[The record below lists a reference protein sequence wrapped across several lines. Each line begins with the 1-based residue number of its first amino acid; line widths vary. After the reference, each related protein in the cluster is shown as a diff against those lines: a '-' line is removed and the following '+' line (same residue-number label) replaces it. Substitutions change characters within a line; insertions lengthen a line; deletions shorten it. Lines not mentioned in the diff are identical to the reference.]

1 MVDIIDIITSKLE
14 FFEYHDFLKNAQV
27 RSFRDQKNIL
37 AKNEVIYH
45 FDFSENYQF
54 SKMKYK
60 LVIADSP

>member
-14 FFEYHDFLKNAQV
+14 FFEYHDFLKNAHA

-54 SKMKYK
+54 
-60 LVIADSP
+60 IQ